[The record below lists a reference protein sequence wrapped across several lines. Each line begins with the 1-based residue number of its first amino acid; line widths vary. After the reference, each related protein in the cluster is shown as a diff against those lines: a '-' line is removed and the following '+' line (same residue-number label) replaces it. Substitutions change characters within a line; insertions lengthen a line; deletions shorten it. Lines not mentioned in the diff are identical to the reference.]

1 MIEYKVNKID
11 FFNFLI
17 YFIYISL
24 MAFVAYFDRYNESIA
39 SQIRYVI
46 LLVNLL
52 IPIIYN
58 YFLNIKIKN
67 TSFFPLIIIAIL
79 FDIVY

>member
-11 FFNFLI
+11 FFNLVI